1 MDYGA
6 QERNGIVP
14 AIYTFH
20 ISSPSTSDLEIGLV
34 ATLESN
40 VSMSVFAGVAV
51 LHTSKKPLMK
61 LLGNLAL
68 GSSSAR
74 KYLSTCDVCFQ

>member
-1 MDYGA
+1 M
-6 QERNGIVP
+6 
-14 AIYTFH
+14 
-20 ISSPSTSDLEIGLV
+20 
-34 ATLESN
+34 
-40 VSMSVFAGVAV
+40 

-74 KYLSTCDVCFQ
+74 KYLSTCDVCFQKFRVSCSHLALLHPVQASIMTGSTASESGWLAFVDRT